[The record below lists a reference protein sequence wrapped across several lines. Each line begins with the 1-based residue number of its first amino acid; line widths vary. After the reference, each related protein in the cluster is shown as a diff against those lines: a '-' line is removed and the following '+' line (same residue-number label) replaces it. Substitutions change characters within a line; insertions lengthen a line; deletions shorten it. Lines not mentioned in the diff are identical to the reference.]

1 MAGSAYV
8 HVLDGRLRIKV
19 PDVKGSPAVAC
30 RVERGLQALPGVES
44 VTASALTG
52 SVVVLHDPSLTE
64 SGEILAAIRA
74 LASLPEG
81 VDSCPTPTAPRPVG
95 SVVAA
100 SLARL
105 ALEAALQQ
113 AFRALLLPPC

>member
-1 MAGSAYV
+1 M
-8 HVLDGRLRIKV
+8 

-44 VTASALTG
+44 VTASSLTG

-64 SGEILAAIRA
+64 PGEILAAIRA
-74 LASLPEG
+74 LSSLPEG
-81 VDSCPTPTAPRPVG
+81 VVSCPMPAAPQPVG
-95 SVVAA
+95 SLVAA

-113 AFRALLLPPC
+113 AFTAFLLPPC